1 MISFFVVNLTVF
13 ANIETASFKKFSF
26 INKREISFEIS
37 SLKFNFY
44 RFNTFCFEIDH
55 SFVLS
60 IDHETVPYIPFAIL
74 TLIIN
79 RFIQIHKISR
89 ASQTI
94 ASFHSECVACTV
106 VPHGASGGRC
116 YLRYSKSFIL
126 IIHNNS

>member
-44 RFNTFCFEIDH
+44 QFNTFCFEIYH

-60 IDHETVPYIPFAIL
+60 IDHEIVPYIPFAIL

-79 RFIQIHKISR
+79 DRFNSSR
-89 ASQTI
+89 AQTMFNP
-94 ASFHSECVACTV
+94 AKRLSS
-106 VPHGASGGRC
+106 
-116 YLRYSKSFIL
+116 IL
-126 IIHNNS
+126 PQ